1 MSSKPSIDTGN
12 VAQAGE
18 RLADRYEVIRELGR
32 GGMGV
37 VYLCRDLVTT
47 EKVALKRL
55 RSPDETKAASREEES
70 WWFQQ
75 EARAVA
81 SLDHPAIVRA
91 RDFGMLPDGSP
102 YLVMDALPGRSVH
115 EWMHTTKIP
124 WAVIWATVDQVLAG
138 LGHAHSRGII
148 HGDMKPSNVMIDLSA
163 PRGPRAYILDLGL
176 AWLRETLMDPRLDGA
191 AHPDLAMHAGA
202 GTVGWVAP
210 EQIRRAATH
219 VGPPTDMYALGC
231 ILYRILVGHE
241 VFEGAA
247 QEVLRAH
254 KRTPVVPPV
263 LPEGVPGG
271 VAAFV
276 VRLLEKK
283 PWQRFEL
290 AADARAAWAEF
301 RPKHVATM
309 EETLAAIP
317 MPAAAPSS
325 VMPEQGRAVAAARSL
340 APGLLSLRP
349 SPMVAR
355 MSERERLLGICK
367 MLIDAPAGAKRM
379 VTLVGP
385 AGVGKSRLAE
395 WLCEHALEHGTA
407 WVLRARYGKIP
418 TALDG
423 LTGAVNKFYNLQ
435 GADRALVEQTL
446 INRWE
451 VSKTN
456 DAELAWV
463 SATAEWLRP
472 TPPGDD
478 TPLGPTGKRFILDN
492 PELRYTVIRRVLER
506 IAHDRPLLIW
516 TDDLHYASQNTFDVL
531 ARVQRESTVRCLLVA
546 TAREEALEAD
556 AVAERRMRTL
566 ADEWNADIMRLN
578 PLADEETHVLLRA
591 TLPLH
596 TDAIRAATRQSR
608 GNPLF
613 ALQLVHAWAGGGYL
627 RMEAGRYRVPA
638 EALAGRAITTAELWD
653 ERLRGL
659 NDTLRGVAYA
669 AAALGDDVRGVVL
682 KALAQSLG
690 LDPRESLSALTRAQI
705 LLATGV
711 DQYRWAHALLQEH
724 LLARL
729 HERDDAK
736 AIFRAAADALALHP
750 MIGSRRIMKH
760 RVLNLARAGEDEMA
774 ARLMLRFVEGA
785 WSRGRDTTATL
796 KDLKLVEGRV
806 TGVLAAEHAYWMAE
820 ALRHTGKLEEA
831 KVQGQ
836 SALAAFREFHEVKRE
851 AHCLRLLGH
860 IASDMGQPM
869 KGRELVAEAIRLS
882 TEQSDTRG
890 RARAMVVI
898 GEIDVLLGEHVRASK
913 VLEEAERACAEAGD
927 ELARG
932 QGLILNAMIAM
943 GRGRF
948 DGATHLLIDARVAFD
963 AIGYRLGIAQCETV
977 LAHADHR
984 GRRFGEA
991 RSRALSARTAF
1002 RELTNPRGEAACE
1015 RLLAFVAFDEDDF
1028 ATSALH
1034 ASVAERIY
1042 DRLADPWGLL
1052 ESRLLLAQ
1060 IALARGDMSEAV
1072 ELTTA
1077 CAYIHTDEAEPRQ
1090 HRHLT
1095 QAWLAREQARWS
1107 DAAEAIAAARDTYPD
1122 PARCGDHTPFLV
1134 ERLRA
1139 LDWREEATGLFSA
1152 WASALDDVA
1161 PASTL

>member
-1 MSSKPSIDTGN
+1 MSSRNPKDSNATAE
-12 VAQAGE
+12 VGE
-18 RLADRYEVIRELGR
+18 LLADRYEVIRELGR

-37 VYLCRDLVTT
+37 VYLCRDIVTT

-55 RSPDETKAASREEES
+55 RSPDESKSASREEES

-81 SLDHPAIVRA
+81 SLDHPAIVHA

-115 EWMHTTKIP
+115 EWMHTTTIP

-191 AHPDLAMHAGA
+191 NHPDLAMHAGA

-219 VGPPTDMYALGC
+219 VGPPTDLYALGC

-254 KRTPVVPPV
+254 KRTPVVPPP

-283 PWQRFEL
+283 PWQRYEL

-309 EETLAAIP
+309 EETLAALP
-317 MPAAAPSS
+317 LPPAAPSS

-355 MSERERLLGICK
+355 NAERERLLSICNELGSSA
-367 MLIDAPAGAKRM
+367 MADKRM

-395 WLCEHALEHGTA
+395 WLCEHAHEHGLA

-451 VSKTN
+451 VSKMN
-456 DAELAWV
+456 DEELAWV

-531 ARVQRESTVRCLLVA
+531 SRVQRESTVRCLLVA

-556 AVAERRMRTL
+556 AVAERRMRML
-566 ADEWNADIMRLN
+566 AEEWNADVMRLS

-596 TDAIRAATRQSR
+596 QDAIRAATRQSR

-627 RMEAGRYRVPA
+627 KMEAGRYRVPA
-638 EALAGRAITTAELWD
+638 EALQGRAITTAELWD

-659 NDTLRGVAYA
+659 SEDLRAVAYA

-682 KALAQSLG
+682 KALAQALG
-690 LDPRESLSALTRAQI
+690 VDPRESLAALTRAQI

-724 LLARL
+724 LLVRL
-729 HERDDAK
+729 HDREDAK
-736 AIFRAAADALALHP
+736 FVFRAAADALALHP

-760 RVLNLARAGEDEMA
+760 RVLNLLRAGEDETA

-806 TGVLAAEHAYWMAE
+806 GGVLAAEHAYWSAE

-831 KVQGQ
+831 KVHAER
-836 SALAAFREFHEVKRE
+836 ALAAFRSVGERKRE

-860 IASDMGQPM
+860 IASDLGQPM
-869 KGRELVAEAIRLS
+869 QGRELVADAIRIS
-882 TEQSDTRG
+882 TELGDARG

-913 VLEEAERACAEAGD
+913 VLEEAERVCAEAGD

-948 DGATHLLIDARVAFD
+948 DGATHLLVEARVAFD

-977 LAHADHR
+977 MAHADHR
-984 GRRFGEA
+984 ARRFVEGRA
-991 RSRALSARTAF
+991 RAMAARTAF

-1015 RLLAFVAFDEDDF
+1015 RLLSFLAFDEGDYTT
-1028 ATSALH
+1028 ASLH

-1042 DRLADPWGLL
+1042 DKLVDPWGLL
-1052 ESRLLLAQ
+1052 ETKLVLAQ
-1060 IALARGDMSEAV
+1060 VALARADLTEARDLV
-1072 ELTTA
+1072 A
-1077 CAYIHTDEAEPRQ
+1077 ASAVIMTDEAEPRQ

-1095 QAWLAREQARWS
+1095 QAWLAREEGRWEAAS
-1107 DAAEAIAAARDTYPD
+1107 MAIDAARETYPD
-1122 PARCGDHTPFLV
+1122 PARCGDHTPFLLEKLAKMNWEGAAAGKV
-1134 ERLRA
+1134 A
-1139 LDWREEATGLFSA
+1139 SWS
-1152 WASALDDVA
+1152 SALDDA
-1161 PASTL
+1161 QPA